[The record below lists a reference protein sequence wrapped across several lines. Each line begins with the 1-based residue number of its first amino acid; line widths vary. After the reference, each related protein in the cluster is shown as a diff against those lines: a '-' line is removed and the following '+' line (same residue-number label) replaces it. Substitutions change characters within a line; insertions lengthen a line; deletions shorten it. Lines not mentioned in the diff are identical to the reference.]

1 MTFLNANNNLMLTKG
16 YVSYY
21 TYIYYIR
28 TKVELI
34 IWAINDINQ
43 LDENDLSIAISTFD
57 KYISLIP

>member
-1 MTFLNANNNLMLTKG
+1 M
-16 YVSYY
+16 SYY

-28 TKVELI
+28 TNVELI

-43 LDENDLSIAISTFD
+43 LDENDLSIAISTLD

>member
-1 MTFLNANNNLMLTKG
+1 MG

-21 TYIYYIR
+21 TYIYYIH

-57 KYISLIP
+57 KNISLIT

>member
-1 MTFLNANNNLMLTKG
+1 ME

-21 TYIYYIR
+21 TYIYYIH
-28 TKVELI
+28 TKVESI

-57 KYISLIP
+57 EYISLIP